1 MNKCLLFFLM
11 MSVAITSLVMAS
23 PTPSVWP
30 ALVRRRTVAPVTVV
44 PVTVAPVTDTAAL
57 NTDTAA
63 LNTDT
68 AALNTD
74 TAALNTDTA
83 ALNTDTAALE
93 PDQGAVVKRS
103 KRATDNELLAFTG
116 GMAGG
121 GATVGL
127 VTCGPA
133 GAVAG
138 AALGALTGSL
148 ISLYK
153 LSTR

>member
-30 ALVRRRTVAPVTVV
+30 ALVRRRTVAPVTVAPV
-44 PVTVAPVTDTAAL
+44 TVAPVTVAPVTVAPVTVAPVTVAPVTDTAE
-57 NTDTAA
+57 
-63 LNTDT
+63 
-68 AALNTD
+68 
-74 TAALNTDTA
+74 
-83 ALNTDTAALE
+83 LNTDTAALE